1 MMRKREEERHEKII
15 RGLMKLPP
23 NRRCINCNSL
33 GPQYVCINF
42 WTFVCMT
49 CSGIH
54 REFTHRVKSVSMSKF
69 TSDEVE
75 ALQNGGNQRAREMY
89 LKDWDVQRQR
99 LPSSSDAERV
109 REFIKNVYVHKKFAG
124 GKNSEKPLSGLQSLD
139 ISVEKETRRASSY
152 HSFSQSPPYDFQ
164 YEDRQNRKHGAALTR
179 KPGSDLGIYD
189 RKVSSFVYSP
199 GGSSEQFANEGS
211 GSRASDFSISSGGD
225 QFRSSPQSPNFQK
238 DSGYS
243 SPTMDPTSGRVPAA
257 HVKKDTCAVPHPQR
271 TKSSGSLGLVDGHS
285 QALKPASSGIS
296 PGFLPESE
304 QSVTVH
310 QIKPAG
316 VPHINSVDS
325 PSFSSASTSS
335 SGAVDLFAE
344 PVVAHPH
351 YSAQPVDLFQ
361 FPAMEAVGANSNQSA
376 LPVGADFNHSAQPV
390 DLFQFPAVE
399 GVGATNLFPSP
410 LDSSAPTSSYAYQS
424 SGSSLTNF
432 FNETV
437 QNPSNMKINETLPPL
452 PAQNQGWATFD
463 LPQHAASVQDR
474 HEFTVDGVPLV
485 ENSNELFHPPQ
496 TSSSS
501 QWTEPQSSIAHR
513 SHPLLSNMW
522 PESALNIPAVIDSAS
537 IQNTSAIGFQ
547 ETASGGG
554 NPMPTVM
561 YHETAATF
569 YTQVLQPLSE
579 GHPHVDY
586 KPGNPFDV
594 AYDSVFEA
602 NDGFLDMSSLK
613 AAMPDTEL
621 PSSFIGGI
629 SESWFPANTP
639 NSFLGVASQSGF
651 SYMSAQATSANLQ
664 NVPANGPVASLG
676 GNPFA

>member
-1 MMRKREEERHEKII
+1 MMSKREEERHEKII

-89 LKDWDVQRQR
+89 LKDWDMQRQR
-99 LPSSSDAERV
+99 LPNSSDAERV
-109 REFIKNVYVHKKFAG
+109 REFIKT
-124 GKNSEKPLSGLQSLD
+124 SLD

-179 KPGSDLGIYD
+179 KPGSDRGIYD

-211 GSRASDFSISSGGD
+211 GSRASDFSLSSGGD

-238 DSGYS
+238 DSGYN
-243 SPTMDPTSGRVPAA
+243 SPTIDPTSGRVLAA

-285 QALKPASSGIS
+285 QVLKPASSGIS
-296 PGFLPESE
+296 PSFLPESE

-310 QIKPAG
+310 HIKPAG
-316 VPHINSVDS
+316 VSHINSVDS
-325 PSFSSASTSS
+325 PSFSFASASS
-335 SGAVDLFAE
+335 SGAE
-344 PVVAHPH
+344 PVVAHPN
-351 YSAQPVDLFQ
+351 YSAQSVDLFQ
-361 FPAMEAVGANSNQSA
+361 FPAVEAVGANSNQSA

-399 GVGATNLFPSP
+399 AVGATNLFPSP
-410 LDSSAPTSSYAYQS
+410 LDSSAPLSSYASQS

-432 FNETV
+432 FSETV
-437 QNPSNMKINETLPPL
+437 QNPSNMKIHETLPPL

-463 LPQHAASVQDR
+463 LPQHAASVQYR
-474 HEFTVDGVPLV
+474 HEFTMDGVPLV

-496 TSSSS
+496 TSSYS
-501 QWTEPQSSIAHR
+501 QWTEPQSSMAHS

-522 PESALNIPAVIDSAS
+522 PESALNIPAAIDSAS
-537 IQNTSAIGFQ
+537 SQNTSAIGFQ

-561 YHETAATF
+561 YHETAATS
-569 YTQVLQPLSE
+569 YTHVLHPLSE
-579 GHPHVDY
+579 GHPRVDY

-602 NDGFLDMSSLK
+602 NDGFLDMSSLA
-613 AAMPDTEL
+613 AAMPDTQL

-629 SESWFPANTP
+629 NESWFPPNTP

-651 SYMSAQATSANLQ
+651 SYMSAQATSTNLQ